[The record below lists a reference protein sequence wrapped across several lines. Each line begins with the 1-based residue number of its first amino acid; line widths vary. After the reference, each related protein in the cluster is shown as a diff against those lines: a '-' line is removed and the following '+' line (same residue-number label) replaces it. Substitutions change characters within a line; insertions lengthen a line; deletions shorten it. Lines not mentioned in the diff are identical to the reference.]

1 LIANTENSL
10 KDCQKEKDALE
21 IFKKDLGNLWEIISF
36 KKAHREKHN
45 FSKFPQ

>member
-1 LIANTENSL
+1 MAQIFMMMLTE
-10 KDCQKEKDALE
+10 K
-21 IFKKDLGNLWEIISF
+21 FLGNLWEIISF